1 VSGFGTTASTT
12 RLPLLGRAPDQV
24 AYVVPE
30 LRPAVERMA
39 RVMGV
44 EEWLVWDYD
53 ASYVPVRRYLGRDA
67 DYRSLVAMPS
77 YGPALE
83 IIEPVTGP
91 SIYTTFL
98 EERGAGLHHVGY
110 YVPSVADAREH
121 FASLGIPEVL
131 SGGGHGVDGD
141 GEYAFFDVR
150 DVVGSYV
157 EAIEAPVRRR
167 PPHDRIRIAL

>member
-1 VSGFGTTASTT
+1 MSGAAPAP
-12 RLPLLGRAPDQV
+12 RLPLLDRAPDQV
-24 AYVVPE
+24 AYAVPE
-30 LRPAVERMA
+30 LRPAVERMGRA
-39 RVMGV
+39 LGV
-44 EEWLVWDYD
+44 AEWNVWDYD
-53 ASYVPVRRYLGRDA
+53 AAYVPVRRYLGRDA
-67 DYRSLVAMPS
+67 DYRSLVAMPA

-83 IIEPVTGP
+83 IIQPVNGP

-98 EERGAGLHHVGY
+98 EERGAGLHHIGY
-110 YVPSVADAREH
+110 YVPSVEEARAH

-157 EAIEAPVRRR
+157 EAIEAPARRR
-167 PPHDRIRIAL
+167 PPHDRIRVAL

>member
-1 VSGFGTTASTT
+1 MSGFGTASSTA
-12 RLPLLGRAPDQV
+12 RLPLLDRAPDQV

-39 RVMGV
+39 RVLGV
-44 EEWLVWDYD
+44 GEWLVWDYD
-53 ASYVPVRRYLGRDA
+53 GAYVPRRRYLGEDA
-67 DYRSLVAMPS
+67 EYRSIVAMPA

-83 IIEPVTGP
+83 IIQPLTGP

-98 EERGAGLHHVGY
+98 EERGAGLHHIGY
-110 YVPSVADAREH
+110 YVPSVADARAH
-121 FASLGIPEVL
+121 FAALGVAEVL

-141 GEYAFFDVR
+141 GEYAFFDLR

-157 EAIEAPVRRR
+157 EAIEAPARRH
-167 PPHDRIRIAL
+167 PPHDRIRVAL

>member
-1 VSGFGTTASTT
+1 MTGAAE
-12 RLPLLGRAPDQV
+12 RLPLVGRAPDQI

-39 RVMGV
+39 RVLGV
-44 EEWLVWDYD
+44 AEWNVWTYD
-53 ASYVPVRRYLGRDA
+53 GAYVPVRRYLGEDA
-67 DYRSLVAMPS
+67 DYTSVVAMPS

-83 IIEPVTGP
+83 IIQPVTGP

-98 EERGAGLHHVGY
+98 DERGPGLHHVGY
-110 YVPSVADAREH
+110 YVPSLAEARAH
-121 FASLGIPEVL
+121 FAGLGIGEVL

-141 GEYAFFDVR
+141 GAYAFFDVR

-157 EAIEAPVRRR
+157 EAIEAPARRR
-167 PPHDRIRIAL
+167 PPHERIRVEL